1 MNDLTEQQKRV
12 KIAEALGWKRLPIP
26 EKLNWG
32 AIAGAPNWYFTHE
45 LPDFFSDLNACRE
58 FEETLSD
65 RERLQYV
72 EEIGKL
78 VRQEAADSG
87 LNPRAMEDRD
97 VIFRHMHATAAQR
110 CEAFGKTKGLW

>member
-1 MNDLTEQQKRV
+1 MSDLTEEQKRV
-12 KIAEALGWKRLPIP
+12 KIAEELGWRQFDSAGVVIPMWKSPRGGVAYLP
-26 EKLNWG
+26 
-32 AIAGAPNWYFTHE
+32 PNYLH
-45 LPDFFSDLNACRE
+45 DLNDCHE

-78 VRQEAADSG
+78 VRQETADSG

-97 VIFRHMHATAAQR
+97 VIFRHMHATAALR